1 MRVLGIDL
9 SLTATGIAIVTADTS
24 HPWEIRNRTPRIEV
38 RTIASTGRSDATLH
52 QRRAR
57 LQNIGDAVIAA
68 AHGADIAVI
77 ESPSLGQARQGGQ
90 LDRHGLW
97 WLVTDRLIGRGIPVA
112 TVTPAGRAKYA
123 TGKGNAGK
131 TDVLLA
137 VDRRYPAAEITDDNQ
152 ADALVLAAMGCR
164 HLGHPIDDM
173 PKAHLS
179 AMDAVVWP

>member
-1 MRVLGIDL
+1 MRVLGIGL
-9 SLTATGIAIVTADTS
+9 SLTATGIAIVTADTG
-24 HPWEIRNRTPRIEV
+24 HPWEIRDRTPKIEV
-38 RTIASTGRSDATLH
+38 RTIASTGRSDATLP
-52 QRRAR
+52 QRRTR

-97 WLVTDRLIGRGIPVA
+97 WLVADRLIGCGIPVA

-164 HLGHPIDDM
+164 HMGHPIDDM
-173 PKAHLS
+173 PKAHVD